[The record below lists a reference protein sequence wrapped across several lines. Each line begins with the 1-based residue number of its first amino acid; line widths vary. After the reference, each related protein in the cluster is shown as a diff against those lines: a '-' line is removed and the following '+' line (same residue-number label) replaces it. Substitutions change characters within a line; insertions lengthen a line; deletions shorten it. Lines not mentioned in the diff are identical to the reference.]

1 MYSPAHTDRFAA
13 AVGAVDAANAEDP
26 VRLVV
31 DGLERPKEVVHADVV
46 ERWVRALDSDA
57 SEAQLLA
64 ARAHHLRRWV
74 VPRSSYPEGRAGYLR
89 WRRDHKQRQ
98 AAEVAELLAGV
109 GYDQST
115 IDTVASLVAKKGLG
129 RDPQAQ
135 VHEDALCLAFVE
147 LQLDDLIEQLGEG
160 RTVEV
165 VIKTMAKMSDMA
177 LAATSMIEL
186 SDRATTVLTAALAA
200 RP

>member
-1 MYSPAHTDRFAA
+1 MSAPERTERFAA
-13 AVGAVDAANAEDP
+13 AVAAIDAANAEDP

-31 DGLERPKEVVHADVV
+31 DGVAQPKEVVHADVV
-46 ERWVRALDSDA
+46 ERWVRVFDSDA

-74 VPRSSYPEGRAGYLR
+74 VPRSTYPVGRTGYLR

-98 AAEVAELLAGV
+98 AAEVADLLAGV

-115 IDTVASLVAKKGLG
+115 IDTVAALVAKKDLG
-129 RDPQAQ
+129 RDAQAQ
-135 VHEDALCLAFVE
+135 VHEDALCLAFAQ
-147 LQLDDLIEQLGEG
+147 LQLDDLVEQLGEE

-165 VIKTMAKMSDMA
+165 VVKTMAKMSDTA
-177 LAATSMIEL
+177 VAAAGTVEL
-186 SDRATTVLTAALAA
+186 SDRATGVLIAALAA
-200 RP
+200 RS